1 MPIKWKKHLV
11 LPIFGIRSMEDLE
24 SEIHRYNY
32 KDIKLLVKDI
42 YEDME
47 KDDGTRKMYTIS
59 LVKREQLHKLPN
71 INVSNV
77 DELLDFYKQN
87 AANSQF
93 QEVWFCKKQAKS
105 NEVFSIGRIS
115 INTIE
120 QYQHIYGLQTAH
132 LIEQVWNTNHRAIEK
147 YTDKADVAYLRASRI
162 GWGRR
167 YSVDKMEL
175 PKNSDDKTKYIQ
187 TVKEIE
193 NKREQIEYM
202 SQYLRNLGINQF
214 SLEYLLQRDKFLFI
228 DWDSQDDLK
237 VINSLIKEKEETIE
251 R

>member
-1 MPIKWKKHLV
+1 
-11 LPIFGIRSMEDLE
+11 
-24 SEIHRYNY
+24 
-32 KDIKLLVKDI
+32 
-42 YEDME
+42 
-47 KDDGTRKMYTIS
+47 
-59 LVKREQLHKLPN
+59 
-71 INVSNV
+71 
-77 DELLDFYKQN
+77 
-87 AANSQF
+87 
-93 QEVWFCKKQAKS
+93 
-105 NEVFSIGRIS
+105 
-115 INTIE
+115 
-120 QYQHIYGLQTAH
+120 
-132 LIEQVWNTNHRAIEK
+132 
-147 YTDKADVAYLRASRI
+147 
-162 GWGRR
+162 
-167 YSVDKMEL
+167 MEL